1 MKRHPLPASFRFAAL
16 GLLVSLLWAMA
27 AGAQEPPNSTAAA
40 PPSASSASA
49 ASPAPAAASPAP
61 AAAAAV
67 TTPAPARVKHFVSPT
82 KRVSMMALFAA
93 LLVVVA
99 AAATGGR
106 PWRFLIGV
114 DNRYSNSQ
122 CQLAL
127 WFGAVSTVYATT
139 VALRVMEFGWDY
151 LGNVAIPAHV
161 AALTGLSA
169 LTFGGAKIIT
179 VQKVDTAAQAGL
191 APAKSTALKPH
202 LLTDLFVNDKGAADL
217 GDFQMIL
224 ITVVAVIIFML
235 TALHQLGTLFSG
247 QAYSLPD
254 IDTSLLTSFGI
265 GQGAY
270 LVKKAALKAGD
281 G

>member
-1 MKRHPLPASFRFAAL
+1 
-16 GLLVSLLWAMA
+16 
-27 AGAQEPPNSTAAA
+27 
-40 PPSASSASA
+40 
-49 ASPAPAAASPAP
+49 
-61 AAAAAV
+61 
-67 TTPAPARVKHFVSPT
+67 
-82 KRVSMMALFAA
+82 
-93 LLVVVA
+93 
-99 AAATGGR
+99 
-106 PWRFLIGV
+106 
-114 DNRYSNSQ
+114 
-122 CQLAL
+122 
-127 WFGAVSTVYATT
+127 
-139 VALRVMEFGWDY
+139 

-179 VQKVDTAAQAGL
+179 VQKVDAAAQAGL
-191 APAKSTALKPH
+191 APAKSTALRPH

-235 TALHQLGTLFSG
+235 TALHQLGTLLSA
-247 QAYSLPD
+247 QASSLPD